1 MFRHS
6 YAAAGQPQTPSR
18 DAASVG
24 REHLASLQAQID
36 AVHRAQAVRAFSLDA
51 SASAADSNFLEAL
64 GHTLEQLRA
73 QHRAMPTEPHRAEDG
88 GSDRIANRHRATSR
102 CSRNGRAPGNTMDLR
117 AGATGRWRYWM

>member
-6 YAAAGQPQTPSR
+6 YAAAGQHQTPSR

-24 REHLASLQAQID
+24 REHLANLQAQID

-51 SASAADSNFLEAL
+51 SASATDGNFLEAL

-73 QHRAMPTEPHRAEDG
+73 QHRAMPIDPHRAEDG
-88 GSDRIANRHRATSR
+88 GSDRFDDRHRATSR
-102 CSRNGRAPGNTMDLR
+102 CSRNGRARGNNMDLR
-117 AGATGRWRYWM
+117 AGASGRRRYWM